1 MLANRPGGAGII
13 AEYYELA
20 PLILARLPHATRNA
34 RLRSLYARYILP
46 SALAARLGLDTLA
59 YRLYA
64 GMIAELAGAFVP
76 EWKRRGV

>member
-1 MLANRPGGAGII
+1 MTSWPKGRAARATSPL
-13 AEYYELA
+13 YYELA

-64 GMIAELAGAFVP
+64 G
-76 EWKRRGV
+76 